1 LRALFFLHN
10 GYDAGY
16 NPDKIFESL
25 ASANNIMKKM
35 AAKPRAKTSSK
46 NVTFSLLTNAPNRVK
61 TCVQAS
67 MFAIFYA
74 VLIRLR
80 SILLNDFIW

>member
-1 LRALFFLHN
+1 
-10 GYDAGY
+10 
-16 NPDKIFESL
+16 
-25 ASANNIMKKM
+25 MKKM
-35 AAKPRAKTSSK
+35 TTKSAFEISLK
-46 NVTFSLLTNAPNRVK
+46 NVTFMLLTNDPIRVK